1 MENNSM
7 DCRQEMKYL
16 NWQLTSS
23 EMNQDINRMPQW
35 AKDERLGYCENA
47 YQLKCSDKKE
57 KVKNN
62 WVRRGIAATLRK
74 LAEAI
79 YPQYLTEAVR

>member
-1 MENNSM
+1 M
-7 DCRQEMKYL
+7 DWRQEMKYL

-23 EMNQDINRMPQW
+23 EMNQDINKMPQW
-35 AKDERLGYCENA
+35 AKAERLSYCENA
-47 YQLKCSDKKE
+47 YQIKCSDKKE
-57 KVKNN
+57 NVKNN
-62 WVRRGIAATLRK
+62 WVRRGIAAALRK

>member
-1 MENNSM
+1 M
-7 DCRQEMKYL
+7 DWRQEMKYL

-23 EMNQDINRMPQW
+23 EMNQDINRLPQW

-47 YQLKCSDKKE
+47 YQLKCSDKKA

-62 WVRRGIAATLRK
+62 WVRRGLAAALRE
-74 LAEAI
+74 LAEVI
-79 YPQYLTEAVR
+79 YPQQLTEAVR